1 MSQIHLD
8 KVSLDFP
15 LLVKQ
20 TRKLDTYDLSKSARR
35 FRALEDVS
43 LVLNDGDRLAI
54 IGSNGSGKTTLLRVL
69 AGVYQPT
76 NGKLA
81 IEGSIG
87 SLIEINLGIDMEST
101 GRESMFVR
109 AALMGMSRKEASS
122 IVEVVREFSE
132 LGDFFDLPVR
142 LYSSGMQF
150 RLAFAISSLIS
161 RDILLMDEW
170 LSVGDEAFR
179 EKSERKL
186 ESLVSSS
193 KILVIATHSLEL
205 TKRLCNRV
213 IWLEGGKVVED
224 GSPREVIDKYSRS
237 TQLD

>member
-1 MSQIHLD
+1 MSQIQLD

-15 LLVKQ
+15 LFVKQ
-20 TRKLDTYDLSKSARR
+20 THALDKRDSNKSARR

-43 LVLNDGDRLAI
+43 LDLNDGDRLAI
-54 IGSNGSGKTTLLRVL
+54 IGSNGSGKTTLLRLL

-76 NGKLA
+76 NGKLS

-101 GRESMFVR
+101 GRESLFVR

-205 TKRLCNRV
+205 AKRLCNRA
-213 IWLEGGKVVED
+213 IWLEGGRVVED
-224 GSPREVIDKYSRS
+224 GYPGEVIEKYAHSV
-237 TQLD
+237 QLD

>member
-8 KVSLDFP
+8 KISLDFP

-20 TRKLDTYDLSKSARR
+20 TRELDKHNLSESARR

-109 AALMGMSRKEASS
+109 AALMGMSRKEACS

-224 GSPREVIDKYSRS
+224 GSPGEVIDKYSRS